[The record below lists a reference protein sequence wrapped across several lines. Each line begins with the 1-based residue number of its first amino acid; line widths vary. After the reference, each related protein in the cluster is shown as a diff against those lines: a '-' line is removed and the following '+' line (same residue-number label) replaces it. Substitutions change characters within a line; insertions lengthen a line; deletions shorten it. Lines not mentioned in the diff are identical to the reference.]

1 MACVDPGS
9 GSVVAPVPVVA
20 GGGGEGEPAAGIPSP
35 EVSSRVAIGPGEGF
49 RSAPSPDR
57 DSGGEGYP
65 AFPVSETATATDPT
79 EYADAASAPETG
91 GEGGGPP
98 PSGSGEV
105 AAAAAAAA
113 GAAAPG
119 LDLATL
125 EFEEPGETAVAPPD
139 YDYKVQLEIFEGP
152 LDLLLY
158 LIKREEVDI
167 YAISIEKI
175 TKQYMAFIDTFRM
188 LNIGL
193 AGEFLVMAANLCYIK
208 SRTLLPKHHQPPEED
223 AEDEDPRWD
232 LIRQLIEYK
241 KFKDAA
247 TFLQRREANQ
257 LDTFRHVPEKIDPAR
272 TEERPLAEVSIFD
285 LIRAFQAVISR
296 FDDDDAF
303 REIVDERWTVSDK
316 IALLLKTVPPGQS
329 IRFSALFERAS
340 GKVEVIVTFLAVL
353 ELMKLN
359 HFRVR
364 QDSLLGEIEL
374 HRNENS

>member
-1 MACVDPGS
+1 M
-9 GSVVAPVPVVA
+9 
-20 GGGGEGEPAAGIPSP
+20 
-35 EVSSRVAIGPGEGF
+35 
-49 RSAPSPDR
+49 SA
-57 DSGGEGYP
+57 
-65 AFPVSETATATDPT
+65 PVSETDSTPP
-79 EYADAASAPETG
+79 EEAPQE
-91 GEGGGPP
+91 
-98 PSGSGEV
+98 
-105 AAAAAAAA
+105 A
-113 GAAAPG
+113 GAEEALAADRMEASDGPS
-119 LDLATL
+119 LDEATL

-158 LIKREEVDI
+158 LIKREEVDV
-167 YAISIEKI
+167 YDISIEKI
-175 TKQYMAFIDTFRM
+175 TKQYMAFIESFRM

-223 AEDEDPRWD
+223 AEEEDPRWD

-257 LDTFRHVPEKIDPAR
+257 LDTFRHVPEKIEPGK

-285 LIRAFQAVISR
+285 LIRAFQSVISR
-296 FDDDDAF
+296 FDDEDAF

-329 IRFSALFERAS
+329 VRFSTLFETAS

-374 HRNENS
+374 HRTENT